1 MSKAKV
7 IFRKA
12 RKEPL
17 HDLGTLQKVANQAS
31 RRALQQAERS
41 GVSAAY
47 LQDGKIIL
55 RNPDHSTTE
64 VKTVSD
70 RPRLSAEDLI
80 CQA

>member
-1 MSKAKV
+1 MSKVKM
-7 IFRKA
+7 ISRKA

-17 HDLGTLQKVANQAS
+17 HDLRTLQQVAAQAS
-31 RRALQQAERS
+31 RRAMLQAEKA

-47 LQDGKIIL
+47 LQNGRIVL

-64 VKTVSD
+64 VKLVAE
-70 RPRLSAEDLI
+70 RPHLSAEDLI